1 MVDDILAEVVVFNP
15 QACYVQPNAT
25 EDWDVSE
32 VSRNGLGGSDGEIV
46 EEFTLSG
53 GRNAE
58 PPPTETDTA
67 ERVFSYSD
75 EYVYRFSRPADQGCV
90 CERVER
96 EGCVVQNVTAD
107 EERLAVTFL
116 VEDTET
122 LRAVIGTLEETSES
136 VRLRRLVESPQ
147 GESSGRPTVLD
158 RDILT
163 GRQQEALGCAYE
175 LGYFEHPRE
184 VTAGEV
190 ADRLD
195 ITTSTFTEH
204 LAAAQRKLL
213 DDLLDAG

>member
-1 MVDDILAEVVVFNP
+1 MVDDILAEVAVFNP

-25 EDWDVSE
+25 EDWSVST
-32 VSRNGLGGSDGEIV
+32 VSRSGLGGSDGEVV

-53 GRNAE
+53 GSDVD
-58 PPPTETDTA
+58 PPPRETDTA
-67 ERVFSYSD
+67 ERVFSYDS
-75 EYVYRFSRPADQGCV
+75 EHVYRFSRPADQGCV

-107 EERLAVTFL
+107 EDSLAVTFL

-122 LRAVIGTLEETSES
+122 LRAVIDTLEETGES
-136 VRLRRLVESPQ
+136 VRLRRLVENPR

-158 RDILT
+158 RDVLT
-163 GRQQEALGCAYE
+163 GRQREALECAYE
-175 LGYFEHPRE
+175 MGYFEHPRE
-184 VTAGEV
+184 VSAGEV

-213 DDLLDAG
+213 DDLLEA